1 MRTTEEQI
9 KSCINDQIIMEGSF
23 TLKDISEKTGYTTTT
38 IAKYVAEL
46 KKEGRI
52 EEQGKDEAGRRG
64 RRTIRY
70 SISRSMTYYLGVNV
84 RMDSLGLGLMDLSGR
99 LIRKQLIKGI
109 QIANNYST
117 LEKICESV
125 LTFVAET
132 EGVSM
137 SDVAAAGFN
146 LLGRVNSKDGTSATM
161 LNIED
166 TIHTPLAELLSEKTG
181 IPVYLE
187 NETRAMTYAEYILG
201 LNRKYQ
207 NVCFLN
213 VGMGL
218 GLGLIINGELY
229 YGKDG
234 YSGEFGHMHT
244 YNNNILCH
252 CGKKGC
258 LETEVSG
265 RAIIR
270 KLTERINKGEQ
281 SVLSSKV
288 RMGETL
294 TLEDIL
300 EAVGKEDSLTI
311 EMLGDVGQELG
322 RQLSG
327 AINLLNPEVIV
338 IGGRLSQIDR
348 FHFQQYIS
356 LGIHQYALK
365 LLSKDLIITKSTLGP
380 DASILGACLIA
391 RERSTKRIV

>member
-1 MRTTEEQI
+1 MRSTEEQI
-9 KSCINDQIIMEGSF
+9 KNCINEQIIMEGSF
-23 TLKDISEKTGYTTTT
+23 TLKEISEKTGYTTTT
-38 IAKYVAEL
+38 IAKYVGEL

-52 EEQGKDEAGRRG
+52 EEQGKDEAEGRG

-70 SISRSMTYYLGVNV
+70 CISRSRMYYLGVNV
-84 RMDSLGLGLMDLSGR
+84 RMDSLEFGLMDLNGN

-117 LEKICESV
+117 LEKICESA
-125 LTFVAET
+125 LAFVDET
-132 EGVSM
+132 EGISM
-137 SDVAAAGFN
+137 SEVAAAGFN
-146 LLGRVNSKDGTSATM
+146 LLGRVNSKEGTSATM

-166 TIHTPLAELLSEKTG
+166 TIHTPLAEVLSEKIG
-181 IPVYLE
+181 IPVYLD

-218 GLGLIINGELY
+218 GLGLIMNGVLY

-300 EAVGKEDSLTI
+300 EAVGKEDSLTMEI
-311 EMLGDVGQELG
+311 VGTVGQELG

-338 IGGRLSQIDR
+338 IGGRLSQIER

-380 DASILGACLIA
+380 DATILGACLIA
-391 RERSTKRIV
+391 RERSTKRII

>member
-1 MRTTEEQI
+1 MHSTEENI
-9 KSCINDQIIMEGSF
+9 KNCLNEQIIMKGSF
-23 TLKDISEKTGYTTTT
+23 TLKEISEKTGYTTTT
-38 IAKYVAEL
+38 IAKYVNEL
-46 KKEGRI
+46 RREGRI
-52 EEQGKDEAGRRG
+52 EEQGRDNGVGRG
-64 RRTIRY
+64 RKTVRY
-70 SISRSMTYYLGVNV
+70 CISRSRVYYLGVNV
-84 RMDSLGLGLMDLSGR
+84 RMDSLGFGLMDLSGK
-99 LIRKQLIKGI
+99 LIRNQLIKGL

-117 LEKICESV
+117 LEKICESAIE
-125 LTFVAET
+125 FVNQT

-137 SDVAAAGFN
+137 SEVAAAGFN
-146 LLGRVNSKDGTSATM
+146 LLGRVNSKEGTSATM
-161 LNIED
+161 LYFED
-166 TIHTPLAELLSEKTG
+166 TIHTPLADILSEKIG
-181 IPVYLE
+181 IPVFLE

-218 GLGLIINGELY
+218 GLGLIFNGELY

-270 KLTERINKGEQ
+270 KLTERIKKGES

-288 RMGETL
+288 RQGNPL

-300 EAVGKEDSLTI
+300 SAVGKEDSLTMEI
-311 EMLGDVGQELG
+311 VGTVGQELG

-356 LGIHQYALK
+356 LGVHQYALK
-365 LLSKDLIITKSTLGP
+365 LLSKDVPITKSTLGP
-380 DASILGACLIA
+380 DATILGACLIA

>member
-1 MRTTEEQI
+1 MRSTEENI
-9 KSCINDQIIMEGSF
+9 KNCINEQIIQEGSF
-23 TLKDISEKTGYTTTT
+23 TLKEISDKTGYTTTT
-38 IAKYVAEL
+38 IAKYVNEL
-46 KKEGRI
+46 RKEGRI
-52 EEQGKDEAGRRG
+52 EEQGKDEAVGRG
-64 RRTIRY
+64 RKTVRY
-70 SISRSMTYYLGVNV
+70 CLSRSRIYYLGVNV
-84 RMDSLGLGLMDLSGR
+84 RMDSLGLGLMDLGGK
-99 LIRKQLIKGI
+99 LIRHQQVKGI

-125 LTFVAET
+125 IEFVNST

-137 SDVAAAGFN
+137 SEVAAAGVN
-146 LLGRVNSKDGTSATM
+146 LLGRVNSKEGTSATM

-166 TIHTPLAELLSEKTG
+166 TIHTPLADILSEKIG
-181 IPVYLE
+181 VPVYLE
-187 NETRAMTYAEYILG
+187 NETRAMTYGEYILG
-201 LNRKYQ
+201 LKRKYQ

-218 GLGLIINGELY
+218 GLGLIFNGELY

-270 KLTERINKGEQ
+270 KVTERIKKGES

-288 RMGETL
+288 RMGNPL

-300 EAVGKEDSLTI
+300 DAVGKEDSLTMEI
-311 EMLGDVGQELG
+311 VGTVGQELG

-338 IGGRLSQIDR
+338 IGGLLSQIDR

-365 LLSKDLIITKSTLGP
+365 LLSKDVPITKSTLGP
-380 DASILGACLIA
+380 DATILGACLIA